1 MAELIQHHNNVEEPK
16 FPEELPVLPLRDVVV
31 FPMMIA
37 PLFVGRPFSL
47 NAVEEALKEHKLI
60 FLATQKD
67 KDVEEPKREDL
78 YDYGTVA
85 VILKA
90 MKMGDGRVKILVQ
103 GLGRAKIKE
112 LKREGELYKAVLEH
126 IPEGE
131 YRPKSIEEE
140 ALVKLVKDQ
149 LERVVALGKQI
160 PPDMVA
166 ILRSVEDPGRLADLI
181 AGQLDLSTEEAVE
194 ILSTVDP
201 IERLKKVSE
210 KLEHE
215 IKVLE
220 VQELIRAKARESMEK
235 EQREYFLRQ
244 QLKAIRKELGEEEER
259 SKEIEEYREKI
270 KRAKMPKE
278 VEEAVLKELAR
289 LEKMHPESA
298 EAAVLRTWLEWMI
311 ELPWSKRTRDRLDI
325 ERARRILDE
334 DHYDLEKVKDRILEY
349 LAVKALIKKRKK
361 RIKEVKQP
369 TICFVGPPGVGKTSL
384 ARSIAKALGR
394 KFVRISLGG
403 VRDEA
408 EIRGHRR
415 TYVGAMPGK
424 IIQAIKKAGTKNP
437 VILLDEIDK
446 MASDFRGDPAAALLE
461 VLDPEQNR
469 EFVDNYI
476 NHPFDLSEVL
486 FIATANTPHT
496 IPEPLYDRLEVLNIP
511 GYTEYE
517 KLQIAKKYIVPKQLK
532 NHGLTPE
539 DVEFTDSGLL
549 HIIRH
554 YTREA
559 GVRNLDRKIAAICR
573 KVALWITE
581 GKEKKYRVTKKLVE
595 KILGAP
601 KFVPELELGEDEVG
615 VATGLAWTPV
625 GGDVLFIEAIVTGG
639 SGRLILTGRLGE
651 VMKESA
657 QAALGFIKANAE
669 KYNIDKDFS
678 KIDIHVHVPA
688 GAIPKDGPSA
698 GITIATAMLSAL
710 TGRKVRKDVAMTG
723 EITLGGKVLPVGGL
737 KEKVLAALRYGVK
750 TVILPEKNKQ
760 EVLEELP
767 EEAKRKIKLVFVDRV
782 EPVFE
787 LALYPEEKRKQKSK
801 RKKKAKEEAKK

>member
-1 MAELIQHHNNVEEPK
+1 MAELIDNPPHMGEAK
-16 FPEELPVLPLRDVVV
+16 FPEDLPVLPLRDVVV

-37 PLFVGRPFSL
+37 PLFVGRTFSL
-47 NAVEEALKEHKLI
+47 NAIEDALKEHKLI

-67 KDVEEPKREDL
+67 KDIEHPRREDL
-78 YDYGTVA
+78 YDFGTVA

-112 LKREGELYKAVLEH
+112 FRVEDDHFRAVVQHILE
-126 IPEGE
+126 PE
-131 YRPKSIEEE
+131 YTPQSLEEE

-149 LERVVALGKQI
+149 IERAVALGKQI

-166 ILRSVEDPGRLADLI
+166 ILRSIEDPGRLADLV
-181 AGQLDLSTEEAVE
+181 AAQLDLSTEEAIE
-194 ILSTVDP
+194 ILSSVDP
-201 IERLKKVSE
+201 IDRLKKVSE

-220 VQELIRAKARESMEK
+220 IQELIRTKARESMEK
-235 EQREYFLRQ
+235 EQKEYFLRQ
-244 QLKAIRKELGEEEER
+244 QLRAIRRELGEEEEKT
-259 SKEIEEYREKI
+259 KEIEEYREKI
-270 KRAKMPKE
+270 KKAKMPPE
-278 VEEAVLKELAR
+278 VEESVLKELSR

-311 ELPWSKRTRDRLDI
+311 ELPWSKRTRDKLDI
-325 ERARRILDE
+325 ERAKQILDE
-334 DHYDLEKVKDRILEY
+334 DHYDLEKLKNRILEY
-349 LAVKALIKKRKK
+349 LAVKSLIKKRKK
-361 RIKEVKQP
+361 KVKEVKQP

-384 ARSIAKALGR
+384 ARSIARALGR

-424 IIQAIKKAGTKNP
+424 IIQALRKAGTKNP

-446 MASDFRGDPAAALLE
+446 MSSDFRGDPSAALLE

-496 IPEPLYDRLEVLNIP
+496 IPEPLFDRLEVLSIP

-532 NHGLTPE
+532 NHALTE
-539 DVEFTDSGLL
+539 KDIEFTDTALL

-559 GVRNLDRKIAAICR
+559 GVRNLDRRVAAICR
-573 KVALWITE
+573 KVALWISE
-581 GKEKKYRVTKKLVE
+581 GKEKKYKVTKKLVE

-601 KFVPELELGEDEVG
+601 KFIPELELGEDEVG

-625 GGDVLFIEAIVTGG
+625 GGDVLFVEVVVTKG

-657 QAALGFIKANAE
+657 QAALGFIKAHAD
-669 KYNIDKDFS
+669 KYGIKKDFS

-710 TGRKVRKDVAMTG
+710 TERKVRKEVAMTG

-737 KEKVLAALRYGVK
+737 KEKILAALRYGAKKVL
-750 TVILPEKNKQ
+750 LPEKNRA
-760 EVLEELP
+760 EVMEELP
-767 EEAKRKIKLVFVDRV
+767 EEAKRKIELVFVDRV

-787 LALYPEEKRKQKSK
+787 LALYPPSR
-801 RKKKAKEEAKK
+801 RTAAKKKKE

>member
-1 MAELIQHHNNVEEPK
+1 MGEIIQPHDQNEAK

-47 NAVEEALKEHKLI
+47 NAIEESLREHKLI
-60 FLATQKD
+60 FLLTQKD
-67 KDVEEPKREDL
+67 KDVEEPKTEDL
-78 YDYGTVA
+78 YEYGTVA

-103 GLGRAKIKE
+103 GLGRAKVKGIKI
-112 LKREGELYKAVLEH
+112 EGDYYKAEIEH
-126 IPEGE
+126 ISEPE
-131 YRPKSIEEE
+131 YAPQSLEEE

-149 LERVVALGKQI
+149 IERIVALGKQI

-166 ILRSVEDPGRLADLI
+166 ILRSIEDPGRLADLV
-181 AGQLDLSTEEAVE
+181 AGQIDLTTEEA
-194 ILSTVDP
+194 IDLLSTIGPV
-201 IERLKKVSE
+201 ERLKKISE

-220 VQELIRAKARESMEK
+220 IQELIRTKARESMEK
-235 EQREYFLRQ
+235 EQKEYFLRQ
-244 QLKAIRKELGEEEER
+244 QLRVIRKELGEEEER
-259 SKEIEEYREKI
+259 TKEIEEYRKKI
-270 KRAKMPKE
+270 KKAKMPPE
-278 VEEAVLKELAR
+278 VEESVLKDLAR

-298 EAAVLRTWLEWMI
+298 EAGVLRTYIEWMI
-311 ELPWSKRTRDRLDI
+311 ELPWSKRTRDKLDI
-325 ERARRILDE
+325 ERARQILDE
-334 DHYDLEKVKDRILEY
+334 DHYDLDKVKNRILEY

-361 RIKEVKQP
+361 KIKEIKQP

-384 ARSIAKALGR
+384 ARSIARALGR

-424 IIQAIKKAGTKNP
+424 IIQALKKAGTKNP

-517 KLQIAKKYIVPKQLK
+517 KLQIAKKYIVPKQIK
-532 NHGLTPE
+532 NHALTE
-539 DVEFTDSGLL
+539 NDIEFTDTALL
-549 HIIRH
+549 YIIRH

-559 GVRNLDRKIAAICR
+559 GVRNLDRRIAAVCR
-573 KVALWITE
+573 KIALWISE

-601 KFVPELELGEDEVG
+601 KFIPELELGEDEVG
-615 VATGLAWTPV
+615 VATGLAWTSV
-625 GGDVLFIEAIVTGG
+625 GGDVLFIEVIVTKG
-639 SGRLILTGRLGE
+639 SGRLILTGRLGD

-657 QAALGFIKANAE
+657 QAALGFIKASAD
-669 KYNIDKDFS
+669 KYNIKHDFS

-737 KEKVLAALRYGVK
+737 KEKILAALRYGAK
-750 TVILPEKNKQ
+750 TVILPEKNRA
-760 EVLEELP
+760 EVMEELP
-767 EEAKRKIKLVFVDRV
+767 EEAKKKVKLVFVDRV
-782 EPVFE
+782 EPVFD
-787 LALYPEEKRKQKSK
+787 LALYPEEKKS
-801 RKKKAKEEAKK
+801 RTKKKSVSK

>member
-1 MAELIQHHNNVEEPK
+1 MAELIDNQSPVGEAK
-16 FPEELPVLPLRDVVV
+16 FPEDLPVLPLRDVVV

-47 NAVEEALKEHKLI
+47 NAIEDALKEHKLI
-60 FLATQKD
+60 FLVTQKD
-67 KDVEEPKREDL
+67 KDIEHPKREDL
-78 YDYGTVA
+78 YDFGTVA

-112 LKREGELYKAVLEH
+112 FREKDDHFRAVVQHILE
-126 IPEGE
+126 PE
-131 YRPKSIEEE
+131 YTPQSLEEE

-149 LERVVALGKQI
+149 IERVVALGKQI

-166 ILRSVEDPGRLADLI
+166 ILRSIEDPGRLADLV
-181 AGQLDLSTEEAVE
+181 AAQLELSTEEAID
-194 ILSTVDP
+194 ILSSVDP
-201 IERLKKVSE
+201 IDRLKKVSE

-220 VQELIRAKARESMEK
+220 IQELIRTKARESMEK
-235 EQREYFLRQ
+235 EQKEYFLRQ
-244 QLKAIRKELGEEEER
+244 QLRAIRRELGEEEEKT
-259 SKEIEEYREKI
+259 KEIEEYREKI
-270 KRAKMPKE
+270 KKAKMPPE
-278 VEEAVLKELAR
+278 VEESVLKELSR

-311 ELPWSKRTRDRLDI
+311 ELPWSKRTRDKLDI
-325 ERARRILDE
+325 ERAKQILDE
-334 DHYDLEKVKDRILEY
+334 DHYDLEKLKDRILEY
-349 LAVKALIKKRKK
+349 LAVKSLIKKRRKK
-361 RIKEVKQP
+361 VKEVKQP

-384 ARSIAKALGR
+384 ARSIARALGR

-424 IIQAIKKAGTKNP
+424 IIQALRKAGTKNP

-446 MASDFRGDPAAALLE
+446 MSSDFRGDPSAALLE

-476 NHPFDLSEVL
+476 NYPFDLSEVL

-496 IPEPLYDRLEVLNIP
+496 IPEPLFDRLEVLSIP

-532 NHGLTPE
+532 NHALTE
-539 DVEFTDSGLL
+539 KDIEFTDPALL

-559 GVRNLDRKIAAICR
+559 GVRNLDRRVAAICR
-573 KVALWITE
+573 KVALWISE

-625 GGDVLFIEAIVTGG
+625 GGDVLFVEVIVTKG

-657 QAALGFIKANAE
+657 QAALGFIKAHADVYGV
-669 KYNIDKDFS
+669 KKDFS

-710 TGRKVRKDVAMTG
+710 TERKVRKEVAMTG

-737 KEKVLAALRYGVK
+737 KEKILAALRYGAKKV
-750 TVILPEKNKQ
+750 VLPEKNRA
-760 EVLEELP
+760 EVMEELP
-767 EEAKRKIKLVFVDRV
+767 EEAKRKIELVFVDRV

-787 LALYPEEKRKQKSK
+787 LALYPARKGI
-801 RKKKAKEEAKK
+801 RTKKKKE

>member
-1 MAELIQHHNNVEEPK
+1 MGEMVQNKQMGEMK

-47 NAVEEALKEHKLI
+47 NAIEEALKEHKLI
-60 FLATQKD
+60 FLVTQKD
-67 KDVEEPKREDL
+67 KEIEEPTREDL
-78 YDYGTVA
+78 YDVGTVA

-103 GLGRAKIKE
+103 GLGRARLKE
-112 LKREGELYKAVLEH
+112 LKFEDNHFKAVVEH
-126 IPEGE
+126 LLEGE
-131 YRPKSIEEE
+131 YVPQTLEEE

-149 LERVVALGKQI
+149 IERVVALGKQI

-166 ILRSVEDPGRLADLI
+166 ILRSIEDPGRLADLI
-181 AGQLDLSTEEAVE
+181 AGQLDLSTEEAID

-201 IERLKKVSE
+201 IERLKKISE

-220 VQELIRAKARESMEK
+220 IQELIRTKARESMEK

-244 QLKAIRKELGEEEER
+244 QLRAIRKELGEEEEK

-270 KRAKMPKE
+270 KKAKMPKE
-278 VEEAVLKELAR
+278 VEESVLKELSR

-298 EAAVLRTWLEWMI
+298 EAAVLRTWIEWMI
-311 ELPWSKRTRDRLDI
+311 ELPWNKRTRDKLDI
-325 ERARRILDE
+325 ERAKKILDE
-334 DHYDLEKVKDRILEY
+334 DHYDLEKLKDRILEY
-349 LAVKALIKKRKK
+349 LAVKSLIKKRRKK
-361 RIKEVKQP
+361 SREVKQP

-384 ARSIAKALGR
+384 ARSIARALGR

-424 IIQAIKKAGTKNP
+424 IIQALRKAGTKNP

-496 IPEPLYDRLEVLNIP
+496 IPEPLFDRLEVLNIP
-511 GYTEYE
+511 GYTEQE
-517 KLQIAKKYIVPKQLK
+517 KLQIALRYIVPKQMK
-532 NHGLTPE
+532 NHALTE
-539 DVEFTDSGLL
+539 KDIEFTESGIL

-573 KVALWITE
+573 KVALWISE
-581 GKEKKYRVTKKLVE
+581 GKEKKYKVTKKLVE
-595 KILGAP
+595 KVLGAP
-601 KFVPELELGEDEVG
+601 KFIPELELGEDEVG

-625 GGDVLFIEAIVTGG
+625 GGDVLFIEAVVTKGT
-639 SGRLILTGRLGE
+639 GRLILTGRLGD

-657 QAALGFIKANAE
+657 QAALGFIKANAS
-669 KYNIDKDFS
+669 KYGVKKDFS

-710 TGRKVRKDVAMTG
+710 TGRKVKKEVAMTG

-737 KEKVLAALRYGVK
+737 KEKILAALRYGAK
-750 TVILPEKNKQ
+750 TVVLPEKNRA
-760 EVLEELP
+760 EVMEELP
-767 EEAKRKIKLVFVDRV
+767 EEAKKKVKLVFVDRI

-787 LALYPEEKRKQKSK
+787 LALYKKGS
-801 RKKKAKEEAKK
+801 RKK

>member
-1 MAELIQHHNNVEEPK
+1 MAEMMNQIAEAR

-47 NAVEEALKEHKLI
+47 NAVEEALREHKLI

-112 LKREGELYKAVLEH
+112 FKVEENHYRAVLEH
-126 IPEGE
+126 IVEPEHV
-131 YRPKSIEEE
+131 PQSLEEE

-149 LERVVALGKQI
+149 IERVVALGKQI

-166 ILRSVEDPGRLADLI
+166 ILRSIEDPGRLADLV
-181 AGQLDLSTEEAVE
+181 AGQLELSTEEA
-194 ILSTVDP
+194 IALLSTIDP
-201 IERLKKVSE
+201 IERLRKISE
-210 KLEHE
+210 KLEHD

-220 VQELIRAKARESMEK
+220 IQELIRTKARESMEK

-244 QLKAIRKELGEEEER
+244 QLRAIRKELGEEEEKT
-259 SKEIEEYREKI
+259 KEIEEYREKI
-270 KRAKMPKE
+270 KKAKMPKE
-278 VEEAVLKELAR
+278 VEESVLKELSR

-298 EAAVLRTWLEWMI
+298 EAAVLRTWIEWMI
-311 ELPWSKRTRDRLDI
+311 ELPWSKRTRDKLDI
-325 ERARRILDE
+325 ERAREILDE
-334 DHYDLEKVKDRILEY
+334 DHYDLDKVKNRILEY

-361 RIKEVKQP
+361 KVKEVKQP

-384 ARSIAKALGR
+384 ARSIARALGR

-424 IIQAIKKAGTKNP
+424 IIQALRKAGTKNP

-469 EFVDNYI
+469 EFVDNYV

-496 IPEPLYDRLEVLNIP
+496 IPEPLYDRLEVISLP

-532 NHGLTPE
+532 NHALTE
-539 DVEFTDSGLL
+539 NDIEFTEPALL

-559 GVRNLDRKIAAICR
+559 GVRNLDRQIAAICR
-573 KVALWITE
+573 KVALWISE

-601 KFVPELELGEDEVG
+601 KFVPELELGEDEIG

-625 GGDVLFIEAIVTGG
+625 GGDVLFIEVIVTKG
-639 SGRLILTGRLGE
+639 SGRLTLTGRLGE

-657 QAALGFIKANAE
+657 QAALGFIRANADRYGI
-669 KYNIDKDFS
+669 KHDFS

-710 TGRKVRKDVAMTG
+710 TGRKVKKEVAMTG

-737 KEKVLAALRYGVK
+737 KEKVLAALRYGAK
-750 TVILPEKNKQ
+750 TVILPEKNRA
-760 EVLEELP
+760 EVMEELP
-767 EEAKRKIKLVFVDRV
+767 EEVKKKIKLVFVDRV
-782 EPVFE
+782 EDVFE
-787 LALYPEEKRKQKSK
+787 LALYPEEKK
-801 RKKKAKEEAKK
+801 RKRSKKKTN

>member
-1 MAELIQHHNNVEEPK
+1 MGEMPKTPTSNEPR

-31 FPMMIA
+31 FPMMIT
-37 PLFVGRPFSL
+37 PLFVGREFSL

-60 FLATQKD
+60 FLLTQKD
-67 KDVEEPKREDL
+67 KDVEDPKPEDL
-78 YDYGTVA
+78 YDVGTVA

-103 GLGRAKIKE
+103 GLGRSKVKE
-112 LKREGELYKAVLEH
+112 LKLEDGFYKALLEH
-126 IPEGE
+126 ILEPEYTPE
-131 YRPKSIEEE
+131 SLEEE

-149 LERVVALGKQI
+149 IERIVALGKQI

-166 ILRSVEDPGRLADLI
+166 ILRSIEDPGRLADLV
-181 AGQLDLSTEEAVE
+181 AGQIELSTEEAMDL
-194 ILSTVDP
+194 LSTVDP
-201 IERLKKVSE
+201 VERLRKISE
-210 KLEHE
+210 KHEHE

-220 VQELIRAKARESMEK
+220 IQELIRTKARESMEK
-235 EQREYFLRQ
+235 EQKEYFLRQ
-244 QLKAIRKELGEEEER
+244 QLRAIRKELGEEEEKT
-259 SKEIEEYREKI
+259 KEIEEYREKI
-270 KRAKMPKE
+270 KKAKMPKE
-278 VEEAVLKELAR
+278 VEESVLKELSR

-298 EAAVLRTWLEWMI
+298 EAAVLRTYIEWMI
-311 ELPWSKRTRDRLDI
+311 ELPWSKKTRDKLDI
-325 ERARRILDE
+325 ERARQILDE
-334 DHYDLEKVKDRILEY
+334 DHYDLERVKNRILEY
-349 LAVKALIKKRKK
+349 LAVKALIRKRKK
-361 RIKEVKQP
+361 KVKDVKQA

-384 ARSIAKALGR
+384 ARSIARALGR

-424 IIQAIKKAGTKNP
+424 IIQALKKAGTKNP

-446 MASDFRGDPAAALLE
+446 MVSDFRGDPAAALLE

-496 IPEPLYDRLEVLNIP
+496 IPEPLLDRLEVINIP

-517 KLQIAKKYIVPKQLK
+517 KLQIAKEYIVPNQMK
-532 NHGLTPE
+532 NHALTSE
-539 DVEFTDSGLL
+539 DIEFTDSALL

-559 GVRNLDRKIAAICR
+559 GVRNLDRRIAAVCR
-573 KVALWITE
+573 KVALWISE
-581 GKEKKYRVTKKLVE
+581 GKEKKYKITKKLVE

-625 GGDVLFIEAIVTGG
+625 GGDVLFIEVIVTKG
-639 SGRLILTGRLGE
+639 SGRLILTGRLGD

-657 QAALGFIKANAE
+657 QAALGFIKANAD
-669 KYNIDKDFS
+669 KYGIKHDFS

-710 TGRKVRKDVAMTG
+710 TDRKVKKEVAMTG

-737 KEKVLAALRYGVK
+737 KEKILAALRYGAK
-750 TVILPEKNKQ
+750 TVILPEKNKA
-760 EVLEELP
+760 EVMEELP
-767 EEAKRKIKLVFVDRV
+767 EDVKKKVKLVFVNRV
-782 EPVFE
+782 EPVFD
-787 LALYPEEKRKQKSK
+787 LALYEEERRR
-801 RKKKAKEEAKK
+801 RKKR

>member
-1 MAELIQHHNNVEEPK
+1 MGEIIQPHDQNEAK

-47 NAVEEALKEHKLI
+47 NAIEESLREHKLI
-60 FLATQKD
+60 FLLTQKD
-67 KDVEEPKREDL
+67 KDVEEPKTEDL
-78 YDYGTVA
+78 YEYGTVA

-103 GLGRAKIKE
+103 GLGRAKVKGIKI
-112 LKREGELYKAVLEH
+112 EGDYYKAEIEH
-126 IPEGE
+126 ISEPE
-131 YRPKSIEEE
+131 YAPQSLEEE

-149 LERVVALGKQI
+149 IERIVALGKQI

-166 ILRSVEDPGRLADLI
+166 ILRSIEDPGRLADLV
-181 AGQLDLSTEEAVE
+181 AGQIDLTTEEA
-194 ILSTVDP
+194 IDLLSTIGPV
-201 IERLKKVSE
+201 ERLKKISE

-220 VQELIRAKARESMEK
+220 IQELIRTKARESMEK
-235 EQREYFLRQ
+235 EQKEYFLRQ
-244 QLKAIRKELGEEEER
+244 QLRVIRKELGEEEER
-259 SKEIEEYREKI
+259 TKEIEEYRKKI
-270 KRAKMPKE
+270 KKAKMPPE
-278 VEEAVLKELAR
+278 VEESVLKDLAR

-298 EAAVLRTWLEWMI
+298 EAGVLRTYIEWMI
-311 ELPWSKRTRDRLDI
+311 ELPWSKRTRDKLDI
-325 ERARRILDE
+325 ERARQILDE
-334 DHYDLEKVKDRILEY
+334 DHYDLDKVKNRILEY

-361 RIKEVKQP
+361 KIKEIKQP

-384 ARSIAKALGR
+384 ARSIARALGR

-424 IIQAIKKAGTKNP
+424 IIQALKKAGTKNP

-517 KLQIAKKYIVPKQLK
+517 KLQIAKKYIVPKQIK
-532 NHGLTPE
+532 NHALTE
-539 DVEFTDSGLL
+539 NDIEFTDTALL
-549 HIIRH
+549 YIIRH

-559 GVRNLDRKIAAICR
+559 GVRNLDRRIAAVCR
-573 KVALWITE
+573 KIALWISE

-601 KFVPELELGEDEVG
+601 KFIPELELGEDEVG
-615 VATGLAWTPV
+615 VATGLAWTSV
-625 GGDVLFIEAIVTGG
+625 GGDVLFIEVIVTKG
-639 SGRLILTGRLGE
+639 SGRLILTGRLGD

-657 QAALGFIKANAE
+657 QAALGFIKANAD
-669 KYNIDKDFS
+669 KYNIKHDFS

-710 TGRKVRKDVAMTG
+710 TGRKVKKDVAMTG

-737 KEKVLAALRYGVK
+737 KEKILAALRYGAK
-750 TVILPEKNKQ
+750 TVILPEKNRA
-760 EVLEELP
+760 EVMEELP
-767 EEAKRKIKLVFVDRV
+767 EEAKKKVKLVFVDRV
-782 EPVFE
+782 EKVFD
-787 LALYPEEKRKQKSK
+787 LALYPDEKKSRSK
-801 RKKKAKEEAKK
+801 RKSASK

>member
-1 MAELIQHHNNVEEPK
+1 MAEIIQEGMVNQPNL
-16 FPEELPVLPLRDVVV
+16 PEELPLLPLRDVVV

-47 NAVEEALKEHKLI
+47 NAVEEALREHKLI

-67 KDVEEPKREDL
+67 KEIEEPKREEL

-85 VILKA
+85 LILKA
-90 MKMGDGRVKILVQ
+90 MRMGDGRVKILVQ

-112 LKREGELYKAVLEH
+112 LKKEDGVYRALLEH
-126 IPEGE
+126 VVEPE
-131 YRPKSIEEE
+131 YRAKSIEEE
-140 ALVKLVKDQ
+140 ALIKLVKDQ
-149 LERVVALGKQI
+149 IERVVALGKQI

-166 ILRSVEDPGRLADLI
+166 ILRSIEDPGRLADLI
-181 AGQLDLSTEEAVE
+181 AAQIDLSTEEAIE
-194 ILSTVDP
+194 ILSTEDP

-220 VQELIRAKARESMEK
+220 VQELIRTKARESMEK

-270 KRAKMPKE
+270 KKAKMPKE
-278 VEEAVLKELAR
+278 VEESVLKELSR

-311 ELPWSKRTRDRLDI
+311 ELPWSKRTKDRLDI
-325 ERARRILDE
+325 ERARKILDE
-334 DHYDLEKVKDRILEY
+334 DHYDLEKLKNRILEY
-349 LAVKALIKKRKK
+349 LAVKSLIKKRRK

-384 ARSIAKALGR
+384 ARSIARALGR

-424 IIQAIKKAGTKNP
+424 IIQALRKAGTKNP

-446 MASDFRGDPAAALLE
+446 MSSDFRGDPAAALLE

-517 KLQIAKKYIVPKQLK
+517 KLQIAKRYIVPKQLK
-532 NHGLTPE
+532 NHALTE
-539 DVEFTDSGLL
+539 NDIEFTDSAIL

-559 GVRNLDRKIAAICR
+559 GVRNLDRRIAAVCR
-573 KVALWITE
+573 KVALWISE
-581 GKEKKYRVTKKLVE
+581 GKEKKYRITKKMVE

-601 KFVPELELGEDEVG
+601 KFIPEVELGEDEVG

-625 GGDVLFIEAIVTGG
+625 GGDVLFIEAIVTKG
-639 SGRLILTGRLGE
+639 SGRLILTGRLGD

-657 QAALGFIKANAE
+657 QAALGFIKANAD
-669 KYNIDKDFS
+669 KYGIKKDFS

-710 TGRKVRKDVAMTG
+710 TERKVRKEVAMTG

-737 KEKVLAALRYGVK
+737 KEKILAALRYGAK

-760 EVLEELP
+760 EVMEELP
-767 EEAKRKIKLVFVDRV
+767 EEAKKKIKLVFVNRV

-787 LALYPEEKRKQKSK
+787 LALYPEEKKERTK
-801 RKKKAKEEAKK
+801 RKKSS